1 METVRKRSKKREAIL
16 QALRSTK
23 EHPSA
28 EMIYNRLKPEFPNL
42 SLGTVYRNLAVFL
55 ADGDAI
61 SVCSVDGQERYDSD
75 MSAHAHFI
83 CTDCGRVIDVSSP
96 PLGELDAAVEGE
108 TAGKVH
114 SRSLSFRGLC
124 SDCIS
129 EAKTAVQAVL
139 HIS

>member
-1 METVRKRSKKREAIL
+1 MEMIRKRSKKREAIL

-28 EMIYNRLKPEFPNL
+28 EMIYNWLKPEFPDL

-55 ADGDAI
+55 EDGDAV
-61 SVCSVDGQERYDSD
+61 SVGSVNGQKRYDSD

-83 CTDCGRVIDVSSP
+83 CTDCGRVVDVSSP
-96 PLGELDAAVEGE
+96 ALEELNAAVERE
-108 TAGKVH
+108 TAGQVL
-114 SRSLSFRGLC
+114 SRSLVFRGVC

-129 EAKTAVQAVL
+129 QAKTA
-139 HIS
+139 I